1 MEDKQE
7 LNYKAA
13 YLHLFNEF
21 TNINDMLEK
30 VQRYIKKQQCKAE
43 ELCIDESKAEEDID
57 TTEILTNLINEIK
70 ANFGE

>member
-1 MEDKQE
+1 
-7 LNYKAA
+7 
-13 YLHLFNEF
+13 
-21 TNINDMLEK
+21 MLEK

-43 ELCIDESKAEEDID
+43 ELCIDESEAEEDID